1 MPVSRLSARGVP
13 VDEATEPVALP
24 GVDGA
29 PQRQDDITAE
39 SAEPA
44 ADEESRR
51 SFSQRIGSRKVLL
64 ALAWVAALF
73 VGFGSMTVLLRL
85 VDWPSQSDPKPVPTT
100 ATPVAPPSAAAP
112 AVTTPPASAATG
124 PTVENEPPLAAPES
138 VPPPR
143 SRCRRRTRTQRDARL
158 PDRTGSALRRG
169 RAGHRPLVQ
178 VEERSAALRRP
189 RAESLPT

>member
-1 MPVSRLSARGVP
+1 M
-13 VDEATEPVALP
+13 DEATEPVALP

-85 VDWPSQSDPKPVPTT
+85 VDWPSQSDTKPVPTT

-124 PTVENEPPLAAPES
+124 PTVENEPPLPAPES
-138 VPPPR
+138 VPPPPE
-143 SRCRRRTRTQRDARL
+143 SVPAPNQNPA
-158 PDRTGSALRRG
+158 G
-169 RAGHRPLVQ
+169 RAPPGQNR
-178 VEERSAALRRP
+178 
-189 RAESLPT
+189 